1 MSERL
6 LVEGMVLST
15 MPIGEYDKRIMI
27 LTRERGLISAFI
39 RGARRPNSPNLA
51 AANPFAYGT
60 FEIYEGRSSYTVSK
74 TDIKEYF
81 RELTQD
87 LEMVYY
93 GFYFLEIAE
102 YYAQENM
109 DERQRLKLLYLT
121 LKVMEKKV
129 LSLSLI
135 KFIYEFKTLVI
146 NGEYPNVYTCQVC
159 GKKEDLHAF
168 SMKHRGLLCDSCRE
182 KEGGEVLQSSSIYT
196 MQYIVSTPVEKMYTF
211 KLSEGVQSEL
221 IELMRIYRKRYF
233 THVFKSEEFLE
244 KSMW

>member
-6 LVEGMVLST
+6 LVEGMVLSA

-27 LTRERGLISAFI
+27 YQEREADFGIYPWSQETEQSQSGSGEIL
-39 RGARRPNSPNLA
+39 
-51 AANPFAYGT
+51 FAYGT

-74 TDIKEYF
+74 RISRVFSRTYPGS
-81 RELTQD
+81 
-87 LEMVYY
+87 EMVYY

-159 GKKEDLHAF
+159 GKK
-168 SMKHRGLLCDSCRE
+168 KIC
-182 KEGGEVLQSSSIYT
+182 
-196 MQYIVSTPVEKMYTF
+196 
-211 KLSEGVQSEL
+211 
-221 IELMRIYRKRYF
+221 
-233 THVFKSEEFLE
+233 THLA
-244 KSMW
+244 